1 MCPFKLIFQERRYN
15 MEISNNLLQQVAELA
30 KMQQLLEEEIKE
42 KELMLKTTQE
52 SLRRIQEDLLP
63 SVMQEIGLKSF
74 VLTDGST
81 ITIKDDIAC
90 SISKDGKP
98 AAFLWLRSNG
108 HGDLI
113 KHTVSIDFNKEQ
125 DDKAVSFL
133 AFCEKHNLQAA
144 DDLKVHPQTLKAFI
158 KEQLAMG
165 KEIPL
170 DLFGAYPYSKAVI
183 K

>member
-1 MCPFKLIFQERRYN
+1 MD
-15 MEISNNLLQQVAELA
+15 ISNSLLQQVSELA
-30 KMQQLLEEEIKE
+30 KMQLVLEEEIKE
-42 KELMLKTTQE
+42 KEVVLKQAQE
-52 SLRRIQEDLLP
+52 NLRRVQEDLLP

-74 VLTDGST
+74 VLTTGAT

-90 SISKDGKP
+90 SISKEGKP
-98 AAFLWLRSNG
+98 AAFSWLRQNG
-108 HGDLI
+108 HGDII
-113 KHTVSIDFNKEQ
+113 KHTVSVDFNKEE
-125 DDKAVSFL
+125 DERAAKFI
-133 AFCEKHNLQAA
+133 AFCEKHQMQPA

-170 DLFGAYPYSKAVI
+170 DLFGAYPFSKAVI